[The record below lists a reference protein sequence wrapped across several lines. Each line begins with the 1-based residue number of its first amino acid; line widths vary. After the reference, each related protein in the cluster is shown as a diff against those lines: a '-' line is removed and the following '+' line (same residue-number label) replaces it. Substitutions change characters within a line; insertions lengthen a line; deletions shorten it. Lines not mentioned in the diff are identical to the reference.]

1 MQETI
6 IETAGKIWEY
16 LNENGEVTTKKMN
29 KDLGLNENF
38 TSLGLG
44 WLAREDK
51 VNFNKKGSYTKV
63 SLRQLSKRVKTSL
76 VFAFCPEE
84 FTRV

>member
-29 KDLGLNENF
+29 KDLSLNENMAG
-38 TSLGLG
+38 LGLG
-44 WLAREDK
+44 WLCREDK
-51 VNFNKKGSYTKV
+51 INFNKKGSYTKV
-63 SLRQLSKRVKTSL
+63 SLR
-76 VFAFCPEE
+76 
-84 FTRV
+84 

>member
-29 KDLGLNENF
+29 KDLGLNDNF
-38 TSLGLG
+38 ASLGLG

-51 VNFNKKGSYTKV
+51 VNFAKKGSYTKV
-63 SLRQLSKRVKTSL
+63 SLR
-76 VFAFCPEE
+76 
-84 FTRV
+84 